1 MLGNEPSRM
10 QPWYKGFQGTIEPWE
25 GREKSYSCTGVYNVL
40 NDTELEITELPIGK
54 WTREY
59 KNYLEELSQ
68 KDEIEDI
75 REYHQEN
82 RVHFVV
88 VVPKLTEIVDKGEA
102 YLLKKFKLQTSIAAS
117 NYVLFNSQ

>member
-1 MLGNEPSRM
+1 MFNPSDIVKNLKEMMLGNEPSRM

-59 KNYLEELSQ
+59 KNYLEELS
-68 KDEIEDI
+68 
-75 REYHQEN
+75 
-82 RVHFVV
+82 
-88 VVPKLTEIVDKGEA
+88 
-102 YLLKKFKLQTSIAAS
+102 
-117 NYVLFNSQ
+117 